1 MLREGYWNQQRRGE
15 ELRNWSLSRTMKWD
29 GRGRLRER
37 EYSVPRFCAVK
48 KNDQESM
55 QEKPLEWEYNNA
67 RLRESNAESARSR
80 RLDDIHNRINQ
91 GPGASLLLFS
101 VKKLLLMR
109 HKYEARLFKDKRTAT
124 GTNFHSV
131 AIKIR
136 FRPAFRC
143 TPRMLLPPP
152 PLDGLLTDST
162 NYGCK
167 WCPPTFVAVSA
178 KCFVSNFELEVWISN
193 KDKN

>member
-1 MLREGYWNQQRRGE
+1 MLREGYWNQQRRGA

-37 EYSVPRFCAVK
+37 EYSAPWFCAVK
-48 KNDQESM
+48 KKWPGKYATETTRIRVQ
-55 QEKPLEWEYNNA
+55 QGATPRVKC
-67 RLRESNAESARSR
+67 RERPSR

-91 GPGASLLLFS
+91 GPGASLLLLS

-109 HKYEARLFKDKRTAT
+109 HKYRARLFKDKRTAT

-152 PLDGLLTDST
+152 PLDGLLTDRT

-167 WCPPTFVAVSA
+167 NAS
-178 KCFVSNFELEVWISN
+178 K
-193 KDKN
+193 KNSPQTDCQRDGARKR

>member
-15 ELRNWSLSRTMKWD
+15 DAIDRCRELWNEMD
-29 GRGRLRER
+29 AVDCER
-37 EYSVPRFCAVK
+37 ENILCRDSALLK
-48 KNDQESM
+48 KNDQESI
-55 QEKPLEWEYNNA
+55 QQKPLEWEYNNA
-67 RLRESNAESARSR
+67 RYRESNAESARSR

-91 GPGASLLLFS
+91 GPGASLLLLS

-109 HKYEARLFKDKRTAT
+109 HKYRARLFKDKRTAT

-178 KCFVSNFELEVWISN
+178 KCFVSNFELAVWISN

>member
-1 MLREGYWNQQRRGE
+1 MLRGGYWNQQRRGA

-37 EYSVPRFCAVK
+37 EYSVPWFCAVK

-124 GTNFHSV
+124 GTNFLSV
-131 AIKIR
+131 ATKIR
-136 FRPAFRC
+136 FRSAFKW
-143 TPRMLLPPP
+143 TPRISLLPPP

-162 NYGCK
+162 NYGCE
-167 WCPPTFVAVSA
+167 WCPRKLSW
-178 KCFVSNFELEVWISN
+178 LE
-193 KDKN
+193 

>member
-48 KNDQESM
+48 KNDQESI
-55 QEKPLEWEYNNA
+55 QQKPLEWEYNNA

-101 VKKLLLMR
+101 VKILLLMR
-109 HKYEARLFKDKRTAT
+109 HKYEDRLFKDKRTAT

-162 NYGCK
+162 NDGCE

-178 KCFVSNFELEVWISN
+178 KCFVSNFELAVWISN